1 MNLPMAFDAA
11 GIFRSPF
18 LVLRAFFSRAQ
29 LRTLLAAVAFLVAW
43 QIIDYLPMF
52 FFNTKNFQAKLERLL
67 DQSRLAISYQGID
80 VSFFRGV
87 RVIGVRVS
95 FDRDFSRGRYFLQA
109 PAVYIRQ
116 SLLFTANESDTPLE
130 KARILIENGQLAYW
144 ITAEEADKEF
154 LQQLRG
160 LLQVGKNYHVE
171 CSNCRFNLNV
181 KDNSYFQETTT
192 VEQLDFTLRHG
203 GQEIQTLVHY
213 ESSAIGYGDFFGRFG
228 ACSSLQCDDL
238 EGYWYFKPS
247 RLQLSVF
254 NNFQKDFEIAS
265 GSASGELAFDRRIVG
280 VAKKEKG
287 KEVIVK
293 EAFSNFRM
301 SVSTGSLRLSKKK
314 QTWYET
320 ETLSIDTKMQINAGS
335 STGYARARI
344 DSYDLKAEFANL
356 RPDGLPE
363 SYFFQIVP
371 TAFSSKKLNLPAN
384 QTITGLEEFSI
395 NLRERKGNKY
405 ADTAIILKMNNGK
418 FIVGKAV
425 PPLQLPFVEIILRD
439 EKIAGKVRAM
449 VGNSQLEAEL
459 AGALE
464 LYPVQYVPL
473 KTVLLREL
481 ADAVERTI
489 FTLRGKVSG
498 YLKSD
503 KVNWSDAKPFV
514 DFWLR
519 GYWQEVAEGIQ
530 YSWLPSRLRRRE
542 YFVRFIQYLDFSLS
556 IDIKSFDWGPQMPLK
571 GSLYFSPLY
580 GGGAFK
586 LESADGKNST
596 ALTVSYGSNEPNAPY
611 MSHNLVLNLE
621 NAYSLLAPWFGTDYF
636 EHFSSAQIL
645 HSDNFMGERP
655 ADHYLKSTSVTEIR
669 LTQVRL
675 GRWAQAQALPLQWET
690 VEVRANRSNGYGT
703 ISSVRAENDNTILSG
718 YGEYRLFNRQLETT
732 LKYNVMTR

>member
-1 MNLPMAFDAA
+1 MAFDAA

-301 SVSTGSLRLSKKK
+301 SVSTGSLRLNKKK

-371 TAFSSKKLNLPAN
+371 ATFSDKKINLPSYR
-384 QTITGLEEFSI
+384 TLRGLNEFSI
-395 NLRERKGNKY
+395 NLSN
-405 ADTAIILKMNNGK
+405 LKNGK
-418 FIVGKAV
+418 YEKSEIVLKVSDGEFTANSKKPALKL
-425 PPLQLPFVEIILRD
+425 PLIDVHLHN
-439 EKIAGKVRAM
+439 EKISGQVIA
-449 VGNSQLEAEL
+449 L
-459 AGALE
+459 AGASAMEAGFSGSLE

-473 KTVLLREL
+473 QNAFLREVSSV
-481 ADAVERTI
+481 DTDTI

-503 KVNWSDAKPFV
+503 KVNWSDAKPFI

-519 GYWQEVAEGIQ
+519 DYWQEVAEGIQ

-596 ALTVSYGSNEPNAPY
+596 ALTVSYGSNEPNEMFGP
-611 MSHNLVLNLE
+611 VP
-621 NAYSLLAPWFGTDYF
+621 LL
-636 EHFSSAQIL
+636 
-645 HSDNFMGERP
+645 
-655 ADHYLKSTSVTEIR
+655 
-669 LTQVRL
+669 
-675 GRWAQAQALPLQWET
+675 
-690 VEVRANRSNGYGT
+690 
-703 ISSVRAENDNTILSG
+703 
-718 YGEYRLFNRQLETT
+718 
-732 LKYNVMTR
+732 